1 MVWARPLNQRAE
13 VVEVRGSQVTVMAGS
28 MRMSLPQTQ
37 LGQTGASP
45 SPSRAL
51 RGLDGRTSAERRANQ
66 IPVPQSAANAI
77 DLRGARRDEVEAPLL
92 EFLDQAFRAGERNV
106 WVIHGVGTG
115 AVRDESRAILKD
127 VPYVES
133 FRPGDRHEGGDG
145 ATIAWIADRD

>member
-1 MVWARPLNQRAE
+1 MTLAQRD
-13 VVEVRGSQVTVMAGS
+13 
-28 MRMSLPQTQ
+28 
-37 LGQTGASP
+37 LGETSAPP
-45 SPSRAL
+45 SPAQSSSSGSRA
-51 RGLDGRTSAERRANQ
+51 TSAARRPHQ

-92 EFLDQAFRAGERNV
+92 AFLDQAFRAGERNV

-115 AVRDESRAILKD
+115 AVREEARAILER
-127 VPYVES
+127 VPYVET